1 MAMIANTEAKG
12 KVTALLIQ
20 RLGKAGDFSYSVF
33 WEDERGRQ
41 HCYQTTCDEFYAILE
56 RQGPATY
63 QEPGYWSYEVQS

>member
-1 MAMIANTEAKG
+1 MRMIDEGTDER

-41 HCYQTTCDEFYAILE
+41 RCYQTTSDDFYAILDK
-56 RQGPATY
+56 QGQATY